1 MLGNLLASG
10 GGQHD
15 QRIRLWDCK
24 ASGLERVSSVWT
36 AAESKGKASA
46 ENAWAGQVTG
56 LLMGGGR
63 EGHHG
68 GHGTQLSVN
77 HWKPE
82 LKTEVIDAHE
92 GRILSFRTR
101 AQGSH
106 VLCGGRVA
114 EILGAKGVERTTAVG
129 GQHHLA
135 DGHDE
140 LAVNI
145 VHFSSF
151 SFCNIRRARTHVVFI
166 YKSSGVMGRRS
177 KKCNAGDTAS
187 CVAEVVAC
195 T

>member
-56 LLMGGGR
+56 LLWAEDGR
-63 EGHHG
+63 AIMAA
-68 GHGTQLSVN
+68 HGTQLSVN

-92 GRILSFRTR
+92 GRILCLS
-101 AQGSH
+101 G
-106 VLCGGRVA
+106 CGRRVA
-114 EILGAKGVERTTAVG
+114 T
-129 GQHHLA
+129 
-135 DGHDE
+135 
-140 LAVNI
+140 
-145 VHFSSF
+145 
-151 SFCNIRRARTHVVFI
+151 FC
-166 YKSSGVMGRRS
+166 
-177 KKCNAGDTAS
+177 AGDESLKFWEPKGWNAPRPSVAS
-187 CVAEVVAC
+187 I
-195 T
+195 TWQTDMMSLR